1 MAKITKLELDANL
14 KEWIKEAKAGKHIQK
29 GLGGGLLLVIQKNT
43 GKADYY

>member
-29 GLGGGLLLVIQKNT
+29 GLRRGLIASNSKEYRQS
-43 GKADYY
+43 